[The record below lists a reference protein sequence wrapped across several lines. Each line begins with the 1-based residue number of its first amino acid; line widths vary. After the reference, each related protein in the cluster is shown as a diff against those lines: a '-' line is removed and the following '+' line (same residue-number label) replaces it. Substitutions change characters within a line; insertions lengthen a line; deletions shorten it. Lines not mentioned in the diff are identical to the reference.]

1 MLDYQQLWNTWKT
14 YLEDKIAAE
23 RAKAK
28 EARLHQDTLTARIHG
43 ERQAVLEDVRA
54 TMQAKER
61 LSQEVPENSPKGTQK
76 TSQLFNYPE
85 DYDKFE

>member
-23 RAKAK
+23 RAKAE
-28 EARLHQDTLTARIHG
+28 EARLHQDTLTARIHS

-61 LSQEVPENSPKGTQK
+61 LSHEVPKNSLKEKQK
-76 TSQLFNYPE
+76 TSQLFTYPE